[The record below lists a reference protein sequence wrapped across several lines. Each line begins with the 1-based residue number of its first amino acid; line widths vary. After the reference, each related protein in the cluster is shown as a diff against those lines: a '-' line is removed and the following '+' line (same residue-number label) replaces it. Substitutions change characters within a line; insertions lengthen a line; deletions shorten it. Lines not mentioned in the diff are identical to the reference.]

1 MRTRKTPKTD
11 TFYAMNKFDQL
22 WDILHNELDILMIS
36 ETEIDD
42 TLPEPQLYGKRYS
55 KPFRLDRNSNGGGT
69 ILYAR
74 EDITC

>member
-1 MRTRKTPKTD
+1 
-11 TFYAMNKFDQL
+11 
-22 WDILHNELDILMIS
+22 MIS

-42 TLPEPQLYGKRYS
+42 TLPEPQLYEKRYS
-55 KPFRLDRNSNGGGT
+55 KPFRLDGNSNGGGT

>member
-1 MRTRKTPKTD
+1 
-11 TFYAMNKFDQL
+11 MNKFDQL

-42 TLPEPQLYGKRYS
+42 TLPEPQLYEKRHS